1 MARIQLN
8 HVFKAY
14 GDHAPVIR
22 DVSLDIGENEF
33 CVFVGPSG
41 CGKSTLLRMIAG
53 LETINSGQL
62 QIGGQLMN
70 DVAPAHRGVAM
81 VFQSYAL
88 FPHMTVFENMAFG
101 LRLAKVPDAQL
112 QSRVRE
118 AARILQLDPLLDR
131 LPKALS
137 GGQRQR
143 VAIGRAIV
151 REPGVFLFDEPL
163 SNLDAALRVQTRF
176 EIAKIHRDFGKAS
189 TVYVTHDQV
198 EAMTLADRIVLLNAG
213 EAVARDG
220 SVAQFGP
227 PLELYH
233 HPRNKFVAG
242 FIGSP
247 KMNFLEGTLISAT
260 PDTATVQLTGGE
272 SLQARVNAMAVPLN
286 SAVTLGLRPEDGE
299 VGTATQHIARPVQW
313 QERLGESTY
322 LYLDSGVR
330 GEPWV
335 VKAPGNSYAKTGDRL
350 ALSLPPQHLHLFD
363 AKGHALA
370 RTVANHDLPL
380 ATLAAVA

>member
-22 DVSLDIGENEF
+22 DVTLDIGENEF

-163 SNLDAALRVQTRF
+163 SNLDADLRVQTRF
-176 EIAKIHRDFGKAS
+176 EIAKF
-189 TVYVTHDQV
+189 T
-198 EAMTLADRIVLLNAG
+198 
-213 EAVARDG
+213 
-220 SVAQFGP
+220 
-227 PLELYH
+227 
-233 HPRNKFVAG
+233 
-242 FIGSP
+242 
-247 KMNFLEGTLISAT
+247 
-260 PDTATVQLTGGE
+260 
-272 SLQARVNAMAVPLN
+272 
-286 SAVTLGLRPEDGE
+286 
-299 VGTATQHIARPVQW
+299 
-313 QERLGESTY
+313 
-322 LYLDSGVR
+322 
-330 GEPWV
+330 
-335 VKAPGNSYAKTGDRL
+335 
-350 ALSLPPQHLHLFD
+350 
-363 AKGHALA
+363 
-370 RTVANHDLPL
+370 
-380 ATLAAVA
+380 ATLAKPARCT